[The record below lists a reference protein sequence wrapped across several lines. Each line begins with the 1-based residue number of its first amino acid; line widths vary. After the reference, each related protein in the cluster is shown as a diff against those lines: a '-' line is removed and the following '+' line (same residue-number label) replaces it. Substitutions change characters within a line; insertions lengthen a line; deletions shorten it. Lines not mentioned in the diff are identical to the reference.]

1 MEKIGL
7 LLKEISGKKIT
18 DSIKESKAVI
28 VLRYSGLS
36 SPDLSLLR
44 QSLRKTDASL
54 FVVKNSTARRALK
67 DAGLE
72 ALVKSVQGPCGI
84 VFSKEEPVGAS
95 KALCDFAKEHDKL
108 KFDSGFLKDRFIEKQ
123 EIESMARLPSKEV
136 LRIQVVITLN
146 APIQRLVSSL
156 NQIITKFVYCLD
168 QIKIKKEEARQE
180 EPKQEEAIKEEPKQ
194 EEPKQ

>member
-7 LLKEISGKKIT
+7 LLKEISEKKVK

-28 VLRYSGLS
+28 LLRYSGLS
-36 SPDLSLLR
+36 GPDLALLR

-54 FVVKNSTARRALK
+54 FVVKNSVAQRALK

-72 ALVKSVQGPCGI
+72 VLVKSVQGPCGI
-84 VFSKEEPVGAS
+84 VFAKDEPIGVS

-108 KFDSGFLKDRFIEKQ
+108 KFDSGFLKDKLIQKED
-123 EIESMARLPSKEV
+123 IESMARLPSKEV
-136 LRIQVVITLN
+136 LRAQLVMTLN
-146 APIQRLVSSL
+146 APIQGLVLSL

-168 QIKIKKEEARQE
+168 QIKEKREQT
-180 EPKQEEAIKEEPKQ
+180 KQ